1 MKNASLFN
9 AASICLT
16 AMDAVKD
23 APAFSAWTQDSRF
36 IPLAGGSKPSHPLSE
51 MQAKKKLE
59 EILKESDEKR
69 NTFWFGIRTLDESEL
84 LGITALTW
92 VDWANGA
99 VQMDIVMKDL
109 EEFGKDSAK
118 EAIALL
124 ENYVFHE
131 IQMHR
136 LSISLP
142 AYNEGLLKTLESLG
156 FKEEVRRREAVYRFG
171 KRWDVYHCGILASE
185 WSSFSSAKDIRDIQ

>member
-1 MKNASLFN
+1 MKNTSLFN

-16 AMDAVKD
+16 AVDAEKD
-23 APAFSAWTQDSRF
+23 APAFAAWTQDSRF
-36 IPLAGGSKPSHPLSE
+36 ISFAGESKAPHPRSE
-51 MQAKKKLE
+51 MQTKEMLE

-69 NTFWFGIRTLDESEL
+69 NTFWFGIRTPDESEL

-92 VDWANGA
+92 IDWANGA
-99 VQMDIVMKDL
+99 VQMDIVMKDI
-109 EEFGKDSAK
+109 EEFGKDSAA

-124 ENYVFHE
+124 QNYVFHE

-142 AYNEGLLKTLESLG
+142 AYNKNLQKTLENLG
-156 FKEEVRRREAVYRFG
+156 FKKEVRRREAVYRFG
-171 KRWDVYHCGILASE
+171 KRWDSIHLGILARE
-185 WSSFSSAKDIRDIQ
+185 WKEKNDSRTLYS